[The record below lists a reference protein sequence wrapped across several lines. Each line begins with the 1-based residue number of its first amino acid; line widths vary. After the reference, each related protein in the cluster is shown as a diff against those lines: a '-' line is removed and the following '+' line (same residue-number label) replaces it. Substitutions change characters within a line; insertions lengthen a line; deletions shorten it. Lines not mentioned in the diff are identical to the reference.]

1 MACSV
6 RPGELE
12 GLDALECDSLAVFCW
27 SDVRPLTG
35 VAGFL
40 DWRLCGALSE
50 AILNQHFVG
59 ELQESL
65 LMSLQSRLPIR
76 RIFVFGLGRSTEF
89 DEGVVDQACGH
100 AVSVLSGA
108 GAESISLAIP
118 SHRRDSEK
126 AATFLHRVETHWRK
140 EVDTVVVEP
149 GQITPGLL
157 ED

>member
-1 MACSV
+1 
-6 RPGELE
+6 
-12 GLDALECDSLAVFCW
+12 
-27 SDVRPLTG
+27 
-35 VAGFL
+35 
-40 DWRLCGALSE
+40 
-50 AILNQHFVG
+50 
-59 ELQESL
+59 
-65 LMSLQSRLPIR
+65 MSLQSRLPIR